1 MKQIAKKLALLA
13 IPLVLYIAF
22 FVTFEPNNYF
32 GLRSGAASTAPI
44 ARVRAFDA
52 GPYSV

>member
-22 FVTFEPNNYF
+22 FVAFEPNNYF
-32 GLRSGAASTAPI
+32 GLRSGAQSHCRHHT
-44 ARVRAFDA
+44 RMSRN
-52 GPYSV
+52 GP